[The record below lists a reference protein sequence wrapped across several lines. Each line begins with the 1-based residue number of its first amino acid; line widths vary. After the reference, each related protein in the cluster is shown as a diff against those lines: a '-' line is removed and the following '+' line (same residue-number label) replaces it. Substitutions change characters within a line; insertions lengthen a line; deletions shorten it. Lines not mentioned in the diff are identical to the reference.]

1 MDDLFSAS
9 KAGGP
14 KPLAEGSRPATID
27 DIIGQSHLL
36 GPDKTL
42 RRRISEGRVGS
53 IVLYG
58 PPGVGKTTIA
68 LAVGNTLKKRFEYQH
83 GAGFK
88 VKEIEKIVDEA
99 NVRDTLVF
107 IDEIHRLTATQQDY
121 LLDHAEKGTFDLI
134 TATSVNPYHNLSDAL
149 CSRSAIYE
157 LKALSEAEL
166 LAVIDRGIAKLKT
179 GGREVQIEPFAKT
192 VLARKSGGD
201 GRRALTTLESIVL
214 GRGNKVLITEQMVD
228 EELAAAPFRYDR
240 KGDMHYDAISAFVK
254 SMRGGDADATLYWLA
269 FLISAGEDP
278 RYLARRM
285 VIHASEDVGL
295 ADNSALQ
302 TAVACFTA
310 IERVGMPEG
319 RIVLAHAAL
328 HICRAPKSNSAY
340 RGINLAEQFVKA
352 NGVMPVPNHLRDTHY
367 DGAAPLGRGGYKSP
381 HSAPEGWLEQEYAP
395 GIKLGQFY
403 QSDARQSPTFEER
416 ADSYWEAIKKRLSPR
431 KWGRKE

>member
-14 KPLAEGSRPATID
+14 KPLADGSRPATID

-157 LKALSEAEL
+157 LKALNEPEL
-166 LAVIDRGIAKLKT
+166 LAVIDRGIAKLKAL
-179 GGREVQIEPFAKT
+179 GREVEIEPFAKV

-201 GRRALTTLESIVL
+201 GRRALTTLEAIVL
-214 GRGNKVLITEQMVD
+214 GRGSKVSITEQMVD
-228 EELAAAPFRYDR
+228 EELAASPLRYDR
-240 KGDMHYDAISAFVK
+240 KGDMHYDAMSAFLK
-254 SMRGGDADATLYWLA
+254 SMRGADPDATLYWLA
-269 FLISAGEDP
+269 FLLNAGEDP
-278 RYLARRM
+278 RYIVRRM

-302 TAVACFTA
+302 SAVACFTA

-319 RIVLAHAAL
+319 RIVMAHAAL
-328 HICRAPKSNSAY
+328 HICLAPKSNSSY
-340 RGINLAEQFVKA
+340 DGINKAQQYIKA

-367 DGAAPLGRGGYKSP
+367 VGAAPLGRGGYKSP
-381 HSAPEGWLEQEYAP
+381 HSVPEGWLEQVYAP
-395 GIKLGQFY
+395 GIELGQFY
-403 QSDARQSPTFEER
+403 QSDARDASTFEQR
-416 ADSYWEAIKKRLSPR
+416 ADTYWETVKKRLSPR
-431 KWGRKE
+431 RWGRKR